1 MLLASKLAWR
11 LGQQQQKQRPTDNAL
26 LINFGLSS
34 EAEIFVNKHRLS
46 IQNRGQNVLR
56 RVCNAYVFRLS
67 FHFACHRCWLG
78 SSGSSKIVS
87 SSVWASS
94 LLGRKSLK
102 ERERKRGG
110 PILTPL
116 LCIMPFTG
124 CPKVGR
130 GGKTLLTLP
139 AGLCGGWGGGGRLG
153 SADHTQRRQGRR
165 EGGSLFSLLHFCV
178 GGGKKC
184 KKEGDCNFARSK
196 GGGKHE
202 EETERLLPFIDRDA
216 TGNRHGM
223 TTTHPTTQKKSKV
236 GLHLESR

>member
-1 MLLASKLAWR
+1 MQRVRVPTELPFCMPPLLV
-11 LGQQQQKQRPTDNAL
+11 GQQRQQQNSFFQRVGVFSP
-26 LINFGLSS
+26 
-34 EAEIFVNKHRLS
+34 
-46 IQNRGQNVLR
+46 GQK
-56 RVCNAYVFRLS
+56 VF
-67 FHFACHRCWLG
+67 
-78 SSGSSKIVS
+78 
-87 SSVWASS
+87 
-94 LLGRKSLK
+94 
-102 ERERKRGG
+102 EREGEEKGRGG